1 MDNFLTVD
9 CRERL
14 NQLNDLICVFR
25 PSICGFSVTFFK
37 LKKKTIPNNLDF
49 KKDEKNI

>member
-1 MDNFLTVD
+1 VSPFL
-9 CRERL
+9 
-14 NQLNDLICVFR
+14 
-25 PSICGFSVTFFK
+25 K